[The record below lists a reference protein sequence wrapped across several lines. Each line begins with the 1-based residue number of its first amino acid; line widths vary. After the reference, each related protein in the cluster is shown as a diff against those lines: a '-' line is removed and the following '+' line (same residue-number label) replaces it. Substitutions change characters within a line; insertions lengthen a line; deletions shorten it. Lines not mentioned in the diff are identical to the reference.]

1 MKEITI
7 NDLVTAGIFYKDI
20 ERNMPSETQIKN
32 MQGLIDNV
40 LNPLVK
46 QFPDLEIVSAY
57 RHYSINP
64 LYNVYSAGAHNQGR
78 AAAIWWIGE
87 NLDIEQ
93 SVYEM
98 YLWIVENLEFNTLDI
113 YDTYIDISYNSR
125 YNYRLVRNLASIHNQ
140 HIKSGAIKD

>member
-1 MKEITI
+1 MKETTI
-7 NDLVTAGIFYKDI
+7 NDLITAGIFYKDA
-20 ERNMPSETQIKN
+20 ERNVPSEAQIKN
-32 MQGLIDNV
+32 MQDLIDNV

-46 QFPDLEIVSAY
+46 QFKDLEIVSAY
-57 RHYSINP
+57 RHYSLNQ

-98 YLWIVENLEFNTLDI
+98 YKWIVDNIKFNTLDI
-113 YDTYIDISYNSR
+113 YDTYIDISYDSR
-125 YNYRLVRNLASIHNQ
+125 YNYRLVRNFAKMHNQ
-140 HIKSGAIKD
+140 HIESRVVKD